1 VFGVAAILW
10 VRRTSIRL
18 SHKSIITRTE
28 GAAPGDPGGGPPGDL
43 RAGLKKK
50 LSDFSEL

>member
-1 VFGVAAILW
+1 VAAILW

-43 RAGLKKK
+43 IDSRRRAMKDLI
-50 LSDFSEL
+50 LICPV

>member
-1 VFGVAAILW
+1 LISVVAHSEDA
-10 VRRTSIRL
+10 
-18 SHKSIITRTE
+18 
-28 GAAPGDPGGGPPGDL
+28 DL